1 MEAEY
6 KAVTVEDRGR
16 VVGELPLS
24 FWRTYA
30 ILQGSC
36 QRARNMSQPSWRDF
50 YTLAIRVRAHAMG
63 KSIQELH

>member
-24 FWRTYA
+24 FWRKYA

-36 QRARNMSQPSWRDF
+36 QCARNMSQPSWQGF
-50 YTLAIRVRAHAMG
+50 YTLANRNRAHAMG